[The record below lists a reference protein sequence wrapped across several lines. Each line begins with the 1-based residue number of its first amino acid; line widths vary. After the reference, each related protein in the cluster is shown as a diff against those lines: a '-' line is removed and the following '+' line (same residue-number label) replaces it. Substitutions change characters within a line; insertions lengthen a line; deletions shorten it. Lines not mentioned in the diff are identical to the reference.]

1 MPEANY
7 PQLAKYTREI
17 EKAFKATDNKRA
29 ALARTVP
36 ILQDMSGE
44 PRVLSEILKKHVLTP
59 GALSKKHY
67 PVVGIDVLTT
77 PSFGLVANCW
87 IPLPNHE
94 TDLSTKS
101 IHHHGDMLL
110 NTVTAFGPGYEH
122 WIFTRPELVDRDQ
135 ELFAMQVLERA
146 PHPLHHV
153 GFVDS
158 YLPHVPFYPSALT
171 ITVALWSSQRS
182 VTWKDRM
189 KRWEVFK
196 GRERTLREIAVKVG
210 LRHALDLK
218 VVEYFDYYPAD
229 QAFKG
234 IRQRTEFSLGPN
246 SDYLHS
252 LFHIVQRTGNE
263 ALAPVISLQ
272 MEPSL
277 PDYQTAVDLLG
288 KLKRGVPIEGR
299 LSDSHY
305 GIPNAN
311 FTGAQIERAL
321 SASAKLVK
329 SASA

>member
-1 MPEANY
+1 MFEAAY

-17 EKAFKATDNKRA
+17 ERAFRTADKRSALCETD
-29 ALARTVP
+29 T
-36 ILQDMSGE
+36 ILQDMSGD
-44 PRVLSEILKKHVLTP
+44 PVVLAEILKKHILTP
-59 GALSKKHY
+59 GALGKKHY

-77 PSFGLVANCW
+77 PLFGLVANCW
-87 IPLPNHE
+87 IPLPSHE

-122 WIFTRPELVDRDQ
+122 WIFTRPELVDYDQ
-135 ELFAMQVLERA
+135 ELFVMQVLERA

-153 GFVDS
+153 GFVDNH
-158 YLPHVPFYPSALT
+158 LPHVPFYPVSLT
-171 ITVALWSSQRS
+171 ITLALWTSQHP

-196 GRERTLREIAVKVG
+196 GRERTMRELAIKVG
-210 LRHALDLK
+210 LKQALDLK
-218 VVEYFDYYPAD
+218 VVEYFDFYPAD
-229 QAFKG
+229 RAFKG
-234 IRQRTEFSLGPN
+234 IRQRTEFALGPN

-252 LFHIVQRTGNE
+252 LFHIVQSTGNE
-263 ALAPVISLQ
+263 ALAPVISSQL
-272 MEPSL
+272 EPSI
-277 PDYQTAVDLLG
+277 PDYQTAIDLLD
-288 KLKRGVPIEGR
+288 KLKRGAPIEGR
-299 LSDSHY
+299 LSQAHY

-311 FTGAQIERAL
+311 FTCSQIERAL